1 MRINNMAMSNMTYSQ
16 VYNTAHAALVERIW
30 DEAIDCRDNAHDAI
44 HEVADSAVPIYY
56 ADIFSVM
63 ASEGIDHFFEDSDL
77 MPDTKDVTV
86 VLQARIY
93 EQLTIDLWERI
104 QDMIDAYIDSAEDS
118 EEEEE

>member
-1 MRINNMAMSNMTYSQ
+1 MAMSNMTYSQ
-16 VYNTAHAALVERIW
+16 VYNTAHTALVERVW
-30 DEAIDCRDNAHDAI
+30 DDAIDCIDNAHDAI
-44 HEVADSAVPIYY
+44 HEVADSAVPVYY

-93 EQLTIDLWERI
+93 EQLTIDLWECV

-118 EEEEE
+118 EEEEEE

>member
-1 MRINNMAMSNMTYSQ
+1 MAMSNMTYSQ

-30 DEAIDCRDNAHDAI
+30 NDAIDCIDNAHDAI
-44 HEVADSAVPIYY
+44 HDVADSAVPIYY

-63 ASEGIDHFFEDSDL
+63 ASEGIDHFFEDSGL

-93 EQLTIDLWERI
+93 EQLTIDLWEHV
-104 QDMIDAYIDSAEDS
+104 QYMIVEYVNSAEYL
-118 EEEEE
+118 EEEEEE

>member
-1 MRINNMAMSNMTYSQ
+1 MAMSNMTYSQ

-30 DEAIDCRDNAHDAI
+30 NDAIDCIDNAHDAI

-77 MPDTKDVTV
+77 MPDTKDVTA

-93 EQLTIDLWERI
+93 EQLTIDLWERV
-104 QDMIDAYIDSAEDS
+104 QGMINAYIYSAGAL
-118 EEEEE
+118 EEEEEE

>member
-1 MRINNMAMSNMTYSQ
+1 MAMSNMTYSQ

-30 DEAIDCRDNAHDAI
+30 DDAIDCIDNAHDAI

-63 ASEGIDHFFEDSDL
+63 ASEGIDHFFFEDSGL

-93 EQLTIDLWERI
+93 EQLTMDLWERV
-104 QDMIDAYIDSAEDS
+104 QDMIDACIDSAEDS
-118 EEEEE
+118 EEEEEE

>member
-1 MRINNMAMSNMTYSQ
+1 MAMSNMTYSQ
-16 VYNTAHAALVERIW
+16 VYNTAHAELVERVW
-30 DEAIDCRDNAHDAI
+30 DEAIDCIDNAHDAI

-63 ASEGIDHFFEDSDL
+63 ASEGIDHFFEDSGR

-93 EQLTIDLWERI
+93 EQLTIDLWERV
-104 QDMIDAYIDSAEDS
+104 QDMIDAYIDSTEDL
-118 EEEEE
+118 EEGE